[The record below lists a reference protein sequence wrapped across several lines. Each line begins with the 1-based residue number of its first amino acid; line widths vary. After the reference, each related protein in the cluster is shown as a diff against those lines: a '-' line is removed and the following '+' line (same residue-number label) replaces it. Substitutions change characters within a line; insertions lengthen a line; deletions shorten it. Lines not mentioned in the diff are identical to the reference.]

1 MQFTKMHGLGNDYVV
16 FGFSEIPDTDF
27 GALAI
32 RLCHRYFGVGADGL
46 IAVLP
51 SDSCNFRMRIFNSDG
66 SEAEMCGNG
75 VRCAT
80 KYYIE
85 KMMPHDDRP
94 AGDNELILDV
104 ETLAGV
110 RTVVAEWRADGVG
123 MMTVGMGAPILDPPS
138 IPVNVAGDRAV
149 EIPIK
154 TSFGTFKA
162 TCVSMGNPHAVI
174 FRDEDVDDSPVLTAG
189 PEIEKHPMF
198 PRKTNVEFVN
208 VISETELKMRVWE
221 RGVGETLACG
231 TGTCATAVAANITG
245 RAGRKVTVHLR
256 GGDLFID
263 WTETGEVLMSGPAEF
278 VFNGTLVGPDLF
290 MLSK

>member
-16 FGFSEIPDTDF
+16 FGFDEIPDTDF

-32 RLCHRYFGVGADGL
+32 RLCDRYFGVGADGL

-51 SDSCNFRMRIFNSDG
+51 SESCTFRMRIFNSDG

-75 VRCAT
+75 TRCAT
-80 KYYIE
+80 RYYIE
-85 KMMPHDDRP
+85 KMMPDANKP
-94 AGDNELILDV
+94 AGDNEIVLDV

-110 RTVVAEWRADGVG
+110 RNVVAEWRCKTVG

-138 IPVNVAGDRAV
+138 IPVNSPGERAI
-149 EIPIK
+149 EIPIE

-174 FRDEDVDDSPVLTAG
+174 FLDEDVDNAPVRTAG
-189 PEIEKHPMF
+189 PEIEKHPLF

-208 VISETELKMRVWE
+208 VISDTELKMRVWE

-231 TGTCATAVAANITG
+231 TGTCATAVAAHITG

-256 GGDLFID
+256 GGDLIID
-263 WTETGEVLMSGPAEF
+263 WRETGEVLMTGPAEF
-278 VFNGTLVGPDLF
+278 VFTGTLVNP
-290 MLSK
+290 

>member
-16 FGFSEIPDTDF
+16 FGFTESPDTDF

-32 RLCHRYFGVGADGL
+32 RLCDRYFGVGADGL

-51 SDSCNFRMRIFNSDG
+51 SATCNFRMRILNSDG

-75 VRCAT
+75 IRCAT

-85 KMMPHDDRP
+85 RMMAPGMRP
-94 AGDNELILDV
+94 EGDNELVLNA
-104 ETLAGV
+104 ETMAGM
-110 RTVVAEWRADGVG
+110 RRVVAEWRQCAVG

-138 IPVNVAGDRAV
+138 IPVNVSGGRAIDV
-149 EIPIK
+149 PIE
-154 TSFGTFKA
+154 TSFGVFKA

-174 FRDEDVDDSPVLTAG
+174 FCEEDVDAAPVLTAG
-189 PEIEKHPMF
+189 PEIERHPLF
-198 PRKTNVEFVN
+198 PKKTNVEFVN
-208 VISETELKMRVWE
+208 VLSNEELKMRVWE

-245 RAGRKVTVHLR
+245 RAGRKVVVHLR
-256 GGDLFID
+256 GGDLNIN
-263 WTETGEVLMSGPAEF
+263 WTEQGDVLMTGPAEF
-278 VFNGTLVGPDLF
+278 VFNGTLINP
-290 MLSK
+290 